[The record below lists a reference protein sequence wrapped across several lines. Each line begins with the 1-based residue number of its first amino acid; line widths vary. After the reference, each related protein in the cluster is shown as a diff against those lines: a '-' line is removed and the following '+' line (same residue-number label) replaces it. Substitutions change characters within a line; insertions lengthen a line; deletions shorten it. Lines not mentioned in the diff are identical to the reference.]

1 MEDTVYHYCSMST
14 FVSIMRNRSIWLTT
28 LRDSND
34 AFEGTWA
41 RRKFQSFQK
50 SSTNNDYFKKAS
62 HILDA
67 ATGSG
72 EGIAGICLSA
82 EKDLLSQWRGYA
94 DDGRGFCIG
103 FSSSRLTNLAQ
114 KISEK
119 TRIKIEYSEIGYLD
133 RLDSEFL
140 REFKVFVDQ
149 QAYSSSDSSASL
161 SIDNVGLQH
170 WVRRVSLMKNVAFK
184 EERESR
190 LYCLYPDPA
199 FVGFGYRVA
208 GSKLSPYL
216 ELSLEEDLNEIITS
230 VVIGPKNTSD
240 DSQIRDFV
248 AKSGFSK
255 VYDVSKSRA
264 SYR

>member
-14 FVSIMRNRSIWLTT
+14 FISIMRNRSIWLTT

-41 RRKFQSFQK
+41 RRKFLSLHK
-50 SSTNNDYFKKAS
+50 SPTTEYFKKAS
-62 HILDA
+62 QILDA
-67 ATGSG
+67 ATHSG
-72 EGIAGICLSA
+72 KDIAGICLSA

-94 DDGRGFCIG
+94 DDGRGLCIG
-103 FSSSRLTNLAQ
+103 FSSSRLTSLAK
-114 KISEK
+114 KISEN
-119 TRIKIEYSEIGYLD
+119 TGIKIEYSEIEYLD
-133 RLDSEFL
+133 RLDDEFL
-140 REFKVFVDQ
+140 REFKVFVDK
-149 QAYSSSDSSASL
+149 QACSSSDSFASL
-161 SIDNVGLQH
+161 QIDNVGLQH

-190 LYCLYPDPA
+190 LYCLYPDRD
-199 FVGFGYRVA
+199 FNGFEYRVA

-216 ELSLEEDLNEIITS
+216 ELSLKEDLNEIIRS

-240 DSQIRDFV
+240 DSQLRDFV

-255 VYDVSKSRA
+255 VCDVSKSRA

>member
-14 FVSIMRNRSIWLTT
+14 FISIMRNRSIWLTT

-41 RRKFQSFQK
+41 RRKFQ
-50 SSTNNDYFKKAS
+50 NLRENPVMEYFTKAS
-62 HILDA
+62 YILDA
-67 ATGSG
+67 ATHSG
-72 EGIAGICLSA
+72 KSIAGICLSA

-94 DDGRGFCIG
+94 DDGRGFCVG
-103 FSSSRLTNLAQ
+103 FSSSRLKRLAQ
-114 KISEK
+114 NIDEK
-119 TRIKIEYSEIGYLD
+119 TGIKIEYSEIEYLD

-140 REFKVFVDQ
+140 TKFKVFVDQ
-149 QAYSSSDSSASL
+149 QAYSSNDKVASL
-161 SIDNVGLQH
+161 SMNAVNLQH
-170 WVRRVSLMKNVAFK
+170 WVRRVSLMKNAAFK

-190 LYCLYPDPA
+190 LYCLNPDPA

-255 VYDVSKSRA
+255 VYNVSKSRA